1 MGDDNTTEYN
11 DVIAQFDKDS
21 RKLSIRINNLNLSDR
36 YIYVELEYQTK
47 ITKIPEESG
56 DGTTVGSDKITFEN
70 KVNVGGKDYSGQVEM
85 SSKELDK
92 KGKQVEGLSNVI
104 EYSITV
110 NSSAAALNPEKGT
123 LELTD
128 VLDTNLILD
137 TTSIKVKDMTGETV
151 NYQPSFGTTADGKN
165 TMRLILPDRKALVV
179 TYRASLVSA
188 GKENGNS
195 YQVSNNATLIG
206 ATRKT
211 VEQTTSVKYESTG
224 ATVAGNQNSIVIK
237 KVDENG
243 HVLSGAEFAVQEV
256 NPVDL
261 SPKEPPVTIIRSD
274 KNGYAKFEGLKLN
287 TLYYYQETKAPT
299 GYQGDMGKKYFVIQ
313 SLKDDD
319 EKKAFNTLTSSL
331 KKEDIKYAVISGG
344 NTFLLENKK
353 VSGEL
358 TVEKTVSDNAKE
370 KVKDGSSVIFGT
382 GWESAV
388 SNGIVPRSVWT
399 LGHRPKC
406 SPEGMV
412 YLGGGTWVDIYL
424 NSDDGAK
431 GLKSEYGCAPMTG
444 TESMNWY
451 NFVERLAKSGKRLPN
466 YAEFCAYAFGS
477 PAGLD
482 NANTNAW
489 SATSNTGRG
498 VTGSVVNAVSSVGVV
513 DAVGRVWE
521 WLDEL
526 ITRAEHATNAD
537 YHASVAWG
545 WDKKS
550 PLNTG
555 EKSYD
560 VGNIYQYYAYSL
572 AALIAGGRWADGAI
586 CGARAVGCSDCPWR
600 VGTAVGARGACD
612 SL

>member
-1 MGDDNTTEYN
+1 MSRLLVDDVTKTDARALLNVNKMATISDIVAPSNEYIYASGAN
-11 DVIAQFDKDS
+11 ELTVVEGCVIAVGGAGIFKTANTI
-21 RKLSIRINNLNLSDR
+21 LTTANLDA
-36 YIYVELEYQTK
+36 
-47 ITKIPEESG
+47 
-56 DGTTVGSDKITFEN
+56 GSAFA
-70 KVNVGGKDYSGQVEM
+70 VGKDYYVYICDSRIDSADE
-85 SSKELDK
+85 KY
-92 KGKQVEGLSNVI
+92 VI
-104 EYSITV
+104 SL
-110 NSSAAALNPEKGT
+110 NSTYP
-123 LELTD
+123 
-128 VLDTNLILD
+128 
-137 TTSIKVKDMTGETV
+137 TGW
-151 NYQPSFGTTADGKN
+151 
-165 TMRLILPDRKALVV
+165 
-179 TYRASLVSA
+179 
-188 GKENGNS
+188 
-195 YQVSNNATLIG
+195 NATNSRKIG
-206 ATRKT
+206 GFHYGRCR
-211 VEQTTSVKYESTG
+211 
-224 ATVAGNQNSIVIK
+224 
-237 KVDENG
+237 KVDSN
-243 HVLSGAEFAVQEV
+243 LQ
-256 NPVDL
+256 P
-261 SPKEPPVTIIRSD
+261 
-274 KNGYAKFEGLKLN
+274 LN
-287 TLYYYQETKAPT
+287 
-299 GYQGDMGKKYFVIQ
+299 
-313 SLKDDD
+313 
-319 EKKAFNTLTSSL
+319 
-331 KKEDIKYAVISGG
+331 
-344 NTFLLENKK
+344 
-353 VSGEL
+353 
-358 TVEKTVSDNAKE
+358 
-370 KVKDGSSVIFGT
+370 GSSVIFGT

-572 AALIAGGRWADGAI
+572 AALLAGGNWADGAS
-586 CGARAVGCSDCPWR
+586 CGARAVRCSSSPWYVKTDAEYTAAVDNGSYGNFVKDSAGYGLAQWTYWSR
-600 VGTAVGARGACD
+600 KQALLNHAKQAGASIADLNMQLGFLWEELQGYTAVMDALKKAGSVRAASDAVLTGYEKPADQSETVKKKRAEYGEGYYKKYAAGNGTKYYRVRKSWTDAASQLGAFTSLENAKSACKAGYTVYDDNGKAVYTAAGQQASTGVPFSVQVDILDLNIRTGAGTNYAKTGETTGKGVFTIVEVKAGQGASVGWGRLKSGAGWI
-612 SL
+612 SLDYATRLA

>member
-1 MGDDNTTEYN
+1 MSRLLVDDVTKTDARALLNVNKMATISDIVAPSNEYIYASGAN
-11 DVIAQFDKDS
+11 ELTVVEGCVIAVGGAGIFKTANTI
-21 RKLSIRINNLNLSDR
+21 LTAANLDA
-36 YIYVELEYQTK
+36 
-47 ITKIPEESG
+47 
-56 DGTTVGSDKITFEN
+56 GSAFA
-70 KVNVGGKDYSGQVEM
+70 VGKDYYVYICDSRIDSADE
-85 SSKELDK
+85 KY
-92 KGKQVEGLSNVI
+92 VI
-104 EYSITV
+104 SL
-110 NSSAAALNPEKGT
+110 NSTYP
-123 LELTD
+123 
-128 VLDTNLILD
+128 
-137 TTSIKVKDMTGETV
+137 TGW
-151 NYQPSFGTTADGKN
+151 
-165 TMRLILPDRKALVV
+165 
-179 TYRASLVSA
+179 
-188 GKENGNS
+188 
-195 YQVSNNATLIG
+195 NATNSRKIG
-206 ATRKT
+206 GFHYGRCR
-211 VEQTTSVKYESTG
+211 
-224 ATVAGNQNSIVIK
+224 
-237 KVDENG
+237 KVDSN
-243 HVLSGAEFAVQEV
+243 LQ
-256 NPVDL
+256 P
-261 SPKEPPVTIIRSD
+261 
-274 KNGYAKFEGLKLN
+274 LN
-287 TLYYYQETKAPT
+287 
-299 GYQGDMGKKYFVIQ
+299 
-313 SLKDDD
+313 
-319 EKKAFNTLTSSL
+319 
-331 KKEDIKYAVISGG
+331 
-344 NTFLLENKK
+344 
-353 VSGEL
+353 
-358 TVEKTVSDNAKE
+358 
-370 KVKDGSSVIFGT
+370 GSSVIFGT

-424 NSDDGAK
+424 NSDYGAK

-451 NFVERLAKSGKRLPN
+451 NFVERLAKSGKALPN

-572 AALIAGGRWADGAI
+572 AAL
-586 CGARAVGCSDCPWR
+586 VP
-600 VGTAVGARGACD
+600 
-612 SL
+612 

>member
-1 MGDDNTTEYN
+1 MSRLLVDDVTKTDARALLNVNKMATISDIVAPSNEYIYASGAN
-11 DVIAQFDKDS
+11 ELTVVEGCVIAVGGAGIFKTANTI
-21 RKLSIRINNLNLSDR
+21 LTTANLDA
-36 YIYVELEYQTK
+36 
-47 ITKIPEESG
+47 
-56 DGTTVGSDKITFEN
+56 GSAFA
-70 KVNVGGKDYSGQVEM
+70 VGKDYYVYICDSRIDSADE
-85 SSKELDK
+85 KY
-92 KGKQVEGLSNVI
+92 VI
-104 EYSITV
+104 SL
-110 NSSAAALNPEKGT
+110 NSTYP
-123 LELTD
+123 
-128 VLDTNLILD
+128 
-137 TTSIKVKDMTGETV
+137 TGW
-151 NYQPSFGTTADGKN
+151 
-165 TMRLILPDRKALVV
+165 
-179 TYRASLVSA
+179 
-188 GKENGNS
+188 
-195 YQVSNNATLIG
+195 NATNSRKIG
-206 ATRKT
+206 GFHYGRCR
-211 VEQTTSVKYESTG
+211 
-224 ATVAGNQNSIVIK
+224 
-237 KVDENG
+237 KVDSN
-243 HVLSGAEFAVQEV
+243 LQ
-256 NPVDL
+256 P
-261 SPKEPPVTIIRSD
+261 
-274 KNGYAKFEGLKLN
+274 LN
-287 TLYYYQETKAPT
+287 
-299 GYQGDMGKKYFVIQ
+299 
-313 SLKDDD
+313 
-319 EKKAFNTLTSSL
+319 
-331 KKEDIKYAVISGG
+331 
-344 NTFLLENKK
+344 
-353 VSGEL
+353 
-358 TVEKTVSDNAKE
+358 
-370 KVKDGSSVIFGT
+370 GSSVIFGT

-431 GLKSEYGCAPMTG
+431 GLKSEHGCAPMTG

-572 AALIAGGRWADGAI
+572 AALVAGGCWISGAN
-586 CGARAVGCSDCPWR
+586 CGARAVDCCNYPWN
-600 VGTAVGARGACD
+600 VVTHVGARGACD

>member
-1 MGDDNTTEYN
+1 MSRLLVDDVTKTDARALLNVNKMATISDIVAPSNEYIYASGAN
-11 DVIAQFDKDS
+11 ELTVVEGCVIAVGGAGIFKTANTI
-21 RKLSIRINNLNLSDR
+21 LTAANLDA
-36 YIYVELEYQTK
+36 
-47 ITKIPEESG
+47 
-56 DGTTVGSDKITFEN
+56 GSAFA
-70 KVNVGGKDYSGQVEM
+70 VGKDYYVYICDSRIDSADE
-85 SSKELDK
+85 KY
-92 KGKQVEGLSNVI
+92 VI
-104 EYSITV
+104 SL
-110 NSSAAALNPEKGT
+110 NSTYP
-123 LELTD
+123 
-128 VLDTNLILD
+128 
-137 TTSIKVKDMTGETV
+137 TGW
-151 NYQPSFGTTADGKN
+151 
-165 TMRLILPDRKALVV
+165 
-179 TYRASLVSA
+179 
-188 GKENGNS
+188 
-195 YQVSNNATLIG
+195 NATNSRKIG
-206 ATRKT
+206 GFHYGRCR
-211 VEQTTSVKYESTG
+211 
-224 ATVAGNQNSIVIK
+224 
-237 KVDENG
+237 KVDSN
-243 HVLSGAEFAVQEV
+243 LQ
-256 NPVDL
+256 P
-261 SPKEPPVTIIRSD
+261 
-274 KNGYAKFEGLKLN
+274 LN
-287 TLYYYQETKAPT
+287 
-299 GYQGDMGKKYFVIQ
+299 
-313 SLKDDD
+313 
-319 EKKAFNTLTSSL
+319 
-331 KKEDIKYAVISGG
+331 
-344 NTFLLENKK
+344 
-353 VSGEL
+353 
-358 TVEKTVSDNAKE
+358 
-370 KVKDGSSVIFGT
+370 GSSVIFGT

-572 AALIAGGRWADGAI
+572 AALIAGGGWNSGAF
-586 CGARAVGCSDCPWR
+586 CGARAVYCSSCPWN
-600 VGTAVGARGACD
+600 VNAYLGARGACD

>member
-1 MGDDNTTEYN
+1 M
-11 DVIAQFDKDS
+11 DS
-21 RKLSIRINNLNLSDR
+21 NL
-36 YIYVELEYQTK
+36 Q
-47 ITKIPEESG
+47 P
-56 DGTTVGSDKITFEN
+56 
-70 KVNVGGKDYSGQVEM
+70 
-85 SSKELDK
+85 
-92 KGKQVEGLSNVI
+92 
-104 EYSITV
+104 
-110 NSSAAALNPEKGT
+110 LN
-123 LELTD
+123 
-128 VLDTNLILD
+128 
-137 TTSIKVKDMTGETV
+137 
-151 NYQPSFGTTADGKN
+151 
-165 TMRLILPDRKALVV
+165 
-179 TYRASLVSA
+179 
-188 GKENGNS
+188 
-195 YQVSNNATLIG
+195 
-206 ATRKT
+206 
-211 VEQTTSVKYESTG
+211 
-224 ATVAGNQNSIVIK
+224 
-237 KVDENG
+237 
-243 HVLSGAEFAVQEV
+243 
-256 NPVDL
+256 
-261 SPKEPPVTIIRSD
+261 
-274 KNGYAKFEGLKLN
+274 
-287 TLYYYQETKAPT
+287 
-299 GYQGDMGKKYFVIQ
+299 
-313 SLKDDD
+313 
-319 EKKAFNTLTSSL
+319 
-331 KKEDIKYAVISGG
+331 
-344 NTFLLENKK
+344 
-353 VSGEL
+353 
-358 TVEKTVSDNAKE
+358 
-370 KVKDGSSVIFGT
+370 GSSVIFGT

-550 PLNTG
+550 QLNTG

-572 AALIAGGRWADGAI
+572 AAPIAGGSWSDGAN
-586 CGARAVGCSDCPWR
+586 CGARAVRCNLFPWY
-600 VGTAVGARGACD
+600 VNTSVGARGACD